1 MDFEV
6 QRYEGIPWRV
16 TQNYYY
22 CRSIEAQ
29 DVNPYDEIIK
39 NVITMNKTWLLY
51 IPKLFSN
58 KIQNPGPGKIP
69 VPVPAILA
77 NPGPGTGPG
86 KILIPVVL

>member
-1 MDFEV
+1 
-6 QRYEGIPWRV
+6 
-16 TQNYYY
+16 
-22 CRSIEAQ
+22 
-29 DVNPYDEIIK
+29 
-39 NVITMNKTWLLY
+39 MNKTWLLY

-86 KILIPVVL
+86 KILIPVVLYVSPSIF